1 MTAAM
6 DGLAA
11 AVGIIV
17 ALAVLG
23 GLFTMIGKAFGRLK
37 F

>member
-11 AVGIIV
+11 AIGIV
-17 ALAVLG
+17 AVLAVLG